1 MDSFEGKVAV
11 VTGAG
16 SGIGF
21 ALAAALGA
29 EGAKLVLADIEKD
42 ALDVAVLELLS
53 RGFPTTGY
61 RCDVSDPAH
70 VEALAD
76 AAEADFGAVHF
87 VANNAGVAAGGLC
100 WEIDLP
106 TWEWVLGVDLW
117 GVIHGVRTFVP
128 RIIEAGG
135 GHVLNTA
142 SMAGLTSN
150 PFMGPYNVAK
160 HGVVTLSETLY
171 QDLQLSHPEVGVTVL
186 CPGWVRTK
194 IASSSR
200 NRPGAEGTAGEDA
213 EASPQE
219 EMIRTVVD
227 GLVAGGIDPHDVARQ
242 ALDAVRAGQLHVLTH
257 PEWSEAI
264 TGRTERIVAG
274 EPPAPPVLGAG

>member
-1 MDSFEGKVAV
+1 MESFEDKVAV
-11 VTGAG
+11 VTGAA
-16 SGIGF
+16 SGIGWSLAS
-21 ALAAALGA
+21 ALVA
-29 EGAKLVLADIEKD
+29 EGAKVVLADVQAD
-42 ALDVAVLELLS
+42 ALDGAVAELAGRGAEVLAH
-53 RGFPTTGY
+53 
-61 RCDVSDPAH
+61 RCDVSDPAQ

-76 AAEADFGAVHF
+76 AAEAHFGAVHF

-128 RIIEAGG
+128 RIIAAGG

-186 CPGWVRTK
+186 CPGWVRTQ
-194 IASSSR
+194 ISSSSR
-200 NRPGAEGTAGEDA
+200 NRPDAEARATDA

-227 GLVAGGIDPHDVARQ
+227 GLVAGGIDPDDVARQ

-257 PEWSEAI
+257 PEWSAAI
-264 TGRTERIVAG
+264 TGRAERIVAG

>member
-29 EGAKLVLADIEKD
+29 EGAKLVLADIEKN
-42 ALDVAVLELLS
+42 ALDVAVLELSS
-53 RGFPTTGY
+53 RGIPTTGY
-61 RCDVSDPAH
+61 RCDVSDPAR

-76 AAEADFGAVHF
+76 AAEADFGAIHL

-128 RIIEAGG
+128 RIIAAGG

-142 SMAGLTSN
+142 SMAGLSSN

-200 NRPGAEGTAGEDA
+200 NRPDVEAPAGVDA

-227 GLVAGGIDPHDVARQ
+227 GLVAGGIDPDDVARL

-257 PEWSEAI
+257 PEWSAAI